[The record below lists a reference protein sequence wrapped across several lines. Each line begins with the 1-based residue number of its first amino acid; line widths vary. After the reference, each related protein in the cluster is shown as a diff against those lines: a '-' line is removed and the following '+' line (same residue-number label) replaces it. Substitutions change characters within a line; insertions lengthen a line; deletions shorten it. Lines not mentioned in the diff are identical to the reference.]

1 MVAVCDQYMGSG
13 MWEARQGDARDE
25 CLRPGGRP
33 LVPIFSATV
42 ADHPDAPALDHGAEM
57 LTYNE
62 FEASSRVLAAEVP
75 RLGIGRG
82 DRVGVRP
89 ARGCRGVPCGAGG
102 ALRRA
107 RGGGGRRPERCW
119 RGSGWS
125 PV

>member
-33 LVPIFSATV
+33 LVPIFGATV

-82 DRVGVRP
+82 ARAGECWSGSPAARVGP
-89 ARGCRGVPCGAGG
+89 ARGP
-102 ALRRA
+102 
-107 RGGGGRRPERCW
+107 
-119 RGSGWS
+119 
-125 PV
+125 